1 MLSEKKRPRGF
12 FFESE
17 KEMKIDYFNN
27 KEADMIR
34 CLPVL
39 VFILYFVPVSLCWS
53 ADSGIDPYHQKVTA
67 PVRDAVK
74 IMKATQEQEE
84 KWREEKQKLAARYEQ
99 LSAEQGALEDRH
111 NRLSEENRS
120 AEKRIAEKEKQL
132 SEIDRIRQQIE
143 PFLYRQVGWLYQQMG
158 DDLPFLSNE
167 RTQRFERLGEI
178 LEDPDVTVSGKY
190 RKTME
195 ALLVEAGYGNT
206 IEAYRQTITV
216 DNNEMLVNV
225 FRLGRISL
233 FYQSLDRSRCG
244 FYNVADAQWQELPP
258 GYNREIGAAVDMAAK
273 RKPVELLILPLGR
286 MSVK

>member
-1 MLSEKKRPRGF
+1 MPACIG
-12 FFESE
+12 
-17 KEMKIDYFNN
+17 
-27 KEADMIR
+27 
-34 CLPVL
+34 
-39 VFILYFVPVSLCWS
+39 FILYFVPVSLCWS

-195 ALLVEAGYGNT
+195 ALLVEA
-206 IEAYRQTITV
+206 
-216 DNNEMLVNV
+216 
-225 FRLGRISL
+225 
-233 FYQSLDRSRCG
+233 DR
-244 FYNVADAQWQELPP
+244 
-258 GYNREIGAAVDMAAK
+258 K
-273 RKPVELLILPLGR
+273 
-286 MSVK
+286 SVV